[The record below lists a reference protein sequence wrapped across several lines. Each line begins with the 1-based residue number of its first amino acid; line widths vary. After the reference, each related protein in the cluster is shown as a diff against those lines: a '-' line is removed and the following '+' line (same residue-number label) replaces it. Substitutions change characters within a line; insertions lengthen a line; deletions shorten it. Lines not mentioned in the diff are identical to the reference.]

1 MKENNLLIPGPAP
14 VPDAVARAMSSEM
27 FNHRGPRFKKIIEE
41 STAALKEVF
50 QTRGRLYILTSSGT
64 GAMEAAIVNFLSPG
78 ERVLSLVNG
87 SFGDRFA
94 TIAGVYGAA
103 VERLETPWGQPLD
116 YEALETKL
124 REDVEHTLRAIT
136 VVHNES
142 STGMLND
149 LERISRV
156 CGDHP
161 ALLIVDTVSSMGAVD
176 LPVDRW
182 GIDVC
187 VTGSQKALLLPPGL
201 SFISVSE
208 KAWLAAA
215 EAKMPRYYFDL
226 RKAQEYL
233 EKGQTPF
240 TPALSLCV
248 ALREG
253 LQLYFAEGR
262 QNCYARHQR
271 MAAAVRA
278 AAGALGLEPL
288 VKDLQQASPTVTA
301 LRAPASIKV
310 DQLREEMRRRFGVEI
325 AGGQGELEGQIFRF
339 GHLGA
344 VTESALLAGIEALEL
359 SLQTL
364 GYPVERGRAVAA
376 GKEAIRTGLR
386 PAAGGRK

>member
-94 TIAGVYGAA
+94 AIAGVYGAA

-124 REDVEHTLRAIT
+124 REDVEHTFRAIT

-208 KAWLAAA
+208 KAWLAAE

>member
-94 TIAGVYGAA
+94 AIAGVYGAA

-262 QNCYARHQR
+262 QNCYARHRR